1 MAISEKEL
9 TKGQLRKLNALRKS
23 VGHGIG
29 EQAFAKW
36 LKQQSS
42 SKQKEKID
50 FVAQK
55 IMQSLSV
62 LAMDKNIRLGN
73 LGYTIRRAKG
83 KGASGFVVTKN
94 EKS

>member
-1 MAISEKEL
+1 MAINEKAL

-23 VGHGIG
+23 VGEKIG
-29 EQAFAKW
+29 ENAFTNW

-42 SKQKEKID
+42 LKKKEIVD
-50 FVAQK
+50 PVSQK
-55 IMQSLSV
+55 IEQALSG
-62 LAMDKNIRLGN
+62 LTKDKTVRLGN

-94 EKS
+94 EK